1 MSFRAICFA
10 LSKRSLC
17 ELASCF
23 VLRSHRTDFSRPWK
37 YTSEPS
43 KILFHSVAE
52 FFLQIYTMRCALWLW
67 SSHRQHWTRATSA
80 WAQRAWVCICV
91 FVCSILFVC
100 IYRHWWEDSR
110 KKKIDKNVRSGNATN
125 CLTALFRPFIFAFQ
139 FLIASLF
146 ALFFH
151 PSSPSNSGRCNS
163 SSQSFEPARNVSVQS
178 MILNCH
184 AANQMCIHYNMYGML
199 VYLEIGIYIY
209 KF

>member
-1 MSFRAICFA
+1 MPCGCGRLIGSIGHGP
-10 LSKRSLC
+10 LQH
-17 ELASCF
+17 EHN
-23 VLRSHRTDFSRPWK
+23 VL
-37 YTSEPS
+37 E
-43 KILFHSVAE
+43 
-52 FFLQIYTMRCALWLW
+52 
-67 SSHRQHWTRATSA
+67 
-80 WAQRAWVCICV
+80 CV
-91 FVCSILFVC
+91 FVCLCVLFCSYAFTV
-100 IYRHWWEDSR
+100 IGERTVE